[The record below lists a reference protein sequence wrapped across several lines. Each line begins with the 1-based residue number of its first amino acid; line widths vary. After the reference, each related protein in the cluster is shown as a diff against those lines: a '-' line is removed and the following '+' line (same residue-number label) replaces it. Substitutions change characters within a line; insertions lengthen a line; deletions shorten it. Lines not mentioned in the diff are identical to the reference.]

1 MKDNFFKYIFIIIL
15 IVIGVLAYKGYK
27 DTKTLEEDKKQEN
40 VVEQKAE
47 VIKDLRLGI
56 SNFDTINPL
65 LTKNREIVNI
75 DKLVYEPLI
84 SIDKDYK
91 MKMCLATEISKTG
104 DRVYLIKLRQNV
116 KWSDGTLFTAEDV
129 RFTLVKL
136 KEIST
141 IYNQAVDNISSIN
154 IVDDYTIKIRVEA
167 NTMFFPYSLTF
178 PIMPSHI
185 YQEFDFAT
193 SGVIPCGTGMYNIIH
208 VESSQI
214 VLEKNPNYYDIEK
227 RNAIIET
234 IKVNVYAEM
243 GEVYNSFKIGNID
256 LFNTSI
262 NNYTEYIGT
271 MGFKVVEYP
280 GREFDYLAFN
290 CEKKSLRYNEVRR
303 AISLAIDKDNIVSSV
318 FNNAAYKSNFI
329 LDYGSFLYNDDG
341 VSSGYNPEQA
351 KKVLEDSG
359 WEYKYNRWQRNGE
372 TISLNISV
380 DVGNQARVNAANIIA
395 DQLRNIG
402 MIINVIQVSTDNY
415 YSILEN
421 KNYDILITGKYTS
434 FTPNLDSYFGE
445 YNLANYVSESMNNVL
460 NEIKFISNETT
471 LTEKFKEVLSIYQE
485 DAPYVS
491 LYRNKNNVIVS
502 DKLFGEFECNNYNYF
517 YNIETWYRVQ

>member
-1 MKDNFFKYIFIIIL
+1 MKDNFFKYIFIIII
-15 IVIGVLAYKGYK
+15 IVIGVLAYKGYT
-27 DTKTLEEDKKQEN
+27 DTNNSQEEKKQEGI
-40 VVEQKAE
+40 VEQKAE
-47 VIKDLRLGI
+47 VIKDLRMGI
-56 SNFDTINPL
+56 SNFDTMNPL
-65 LTKNREIVNI
+65 LTQNREIVNI

-104 DRVYLIKLRQNV
+104 DRVYLVKLRQNV
-116 KWSDGTLFTAEDV
+116 KWSDGTPFTSEDV

-136 KEIST
+136 KEVSS
-141 IYNQAVDNISSIN
+141 IYNQAVDNIVSIN
-154 IVDDYTIKIRVEA
+154 VVDDYTIKLRVEE
-167 NTMFFPYSLTF
+167 NSMFFPYSLTF

-193 SGVIPCGTGMYNIIH
+193 SGVTPCGTGMYSIIH
-208 VESSQI
+208 VESSQV
-214 VLEKNPNYYDIEK
+214 VLEKNNNYYDIDK
-227 RNAIIET
+227 KNPIIET
-234 IKVNVYAEM
+234 IKVNIYSEM

-256 LFNTSI
+256 LFNTTI
-262 NNYTEYIGT
+262 NNYTDYIGT
-271 MGFKVVEYP
+271 MGFKVAEYP
-280 GREFDYLAFN
+280 GREFDYLALN
-290 CEKKSLRYNEVRR
+290 CEKKSLRYNEVRK

-329 LDYGSFLYNDDG
+329 LDYGSFLYNDEG

-395 DQLRNIG
+395 DQLRSIG
-402 MIINVIQVSTDNY
+402 MIVNVSQVSTDNY
-415 YSILEN
+415 YNILQN
-421 KNYDILITGKYTS
+421 KNYDILVTGKISS

-445 YNLANYVSESMNNVL
+445 YNLANYTSNSMNDVL

-471 LTEKFKEVLSIYQE
+471 LADKFKEVLSIYE
-485 DAPYVS
+485 TDVPYVS
-491 LYRNKNNVIVS
+491 LYRNKNNVIYS
-502 DKLFGEFECNNYNYF
+502 EKLNGEIVCNNYNYL